1 MKIFKSAIEKH
12 TDSEIE
18 EQIFEQV
25 ADEMNS
31 GEIRSGLW
39 TKAFSESNGDP
50 DRTKARYILLR
61 ANSIVKEKAA
71 QNQLLVQASKQPHT
85 SKSIPPSD
93 MSNTATIQQPTEKP
107 TPLSGAMEFVILIVV
122 MVMFLI
128 TAYLFEMI
136 T

>member
-1 MKIFKSAIEKH
+1 MKLFKSAIEKH

-25 ADEMNS
+25 ANEINS

-50 DRTKARYILLR
+50 DRTKARYIFLR
-61 ANSIVKEKAA
+61 ANSIVKEIAA
-71 QNQLLVQASKQPHT
+71 QHQLLVQAAKQPHS
-85 SKSIPPSD
+85 SKSIPISSV
-93 MSNTATIQQPTEKP
+93 SNTVKTEEPTLKP
-107 TPLSGAMEFVILIVV
+107 TPLSREMEFVFLVLV

-128 TAYLFEMI
+128 AAFMFELI
-136 T
+136 